1 MTFKHQRCEL
11 LGGLRGMPPGKILKS
26 GPLRMHFQRFAAK
39 IRVFEQNT
47 GIIKF
52 WLFGGGGVISKEKL
66 AASQREIASKFSQL
80 PALTEN
86 PVPGV

>member
-1 MTFKHQRCEL
+1 
-11 LGGLRGMPPGKILKS
+11 MPPGKILKS

-47 GIIKF
+47 DITKF
-52 WLFGGGGVISKEKL
+52 WLFGGVISKEKS
-66 AASQREIASKFSQL
+66 AASPREIASKFSQL